1 MSMEHIFKTQDI
13 QQLLTGQFEKHFLKN
28 NRMIKSMHVVL
39 VLLLLLLLAGQ
50 QTVVQLFNVIF
61 SWLCMTFR
69 MEGSTSTYKN
79 KIILI

>member
-1 MSMEHIFKTQDI
+1 MEHIFKTQDI

-39 VLLLLLLLAGQ
+39 VLLLLLLTGQ

-69 MEGSTSTYKN
+69 MEGSISTYK
-79 KIILI
+79 KK